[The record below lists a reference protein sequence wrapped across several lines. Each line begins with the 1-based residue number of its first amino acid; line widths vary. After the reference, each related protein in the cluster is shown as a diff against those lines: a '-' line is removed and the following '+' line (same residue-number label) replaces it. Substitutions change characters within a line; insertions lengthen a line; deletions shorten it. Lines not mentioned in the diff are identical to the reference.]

1 MWPLIVDDDNK
12 LPTHHHHHHHHFF
25 SKKMKKMKRRR
36 KEEEK
41 GENTKEKDAEK
52 RETKNYKKMKP
63 IGKKKFLVAND

>member
-1 MWPLIVDDDNK
+1 
-12 LPTHHHHHHHHFF
+12 
-25 SKKMKKMKRRR
+25 MKKMKRRR

-63 IGKKKFLVAND
+63 IGKKK